1 MFSLTTLKYLN
12 SFSVDKEKNVMLEP
26 LSCLFRMIL
35 LNYKDNG
42 VKISI
47 EKNSIH
53 FNDNSYYQ
61 GIIRTINGDTR
72 DDLHNLYNPF
82 LKCFEWYPSKN
93 NKMMLYFYEKCKD
106 GLEKLTNCYENGSII
121 HHTLSHYSLLFK
133 NMINDQAIEKLDI
146 KESPLLDEFK
156 KIWKE
161 DELIIIYKMLTYIE
175 NITDEDEKEVYLKS
189 IDDII
194 SMKER
199 KVCEYIE
206 KYSTS
211 YN

>member
-1 MFSLTTLKYLN
+1 MFSLSTLHYLN
-12 SFSVDKEKNVMLEP
+12 NFWVDKEKNVMLEP
-26 LSCLFRMIL
+26 LSCIFRMIL
-35 LNYKDNG
+35 LNYKDEG

-47 EKNSIH
+47 EKNSIS

-61 GIIRTINGDTR
+61 GIIRKINGDTR
-72 DDLHNLYNPF
+72 EDLHNLYNPF

-93 NKMMLYFYEKCKD
+93 DEMILYFYRKCKD
-106 GLEKLTNCYENGSII
+106 GIEKLTNCYENGSII
-121 HHTLSHYSLLFK
+121 HHTLSHYCLLFK
-133 NMINDQAIEKLDI
+133 NMINNQEIEKLEI

-156 KIWKE
+156 EIWNK
-161 DELIIIYKMLTYIE
+161 DEIIIIYKMLIYIE
-175 NITDEDEKEVYLKS
+175 KLTDNDEKEVYLKN

-194 SMKER
+194 SMKEK